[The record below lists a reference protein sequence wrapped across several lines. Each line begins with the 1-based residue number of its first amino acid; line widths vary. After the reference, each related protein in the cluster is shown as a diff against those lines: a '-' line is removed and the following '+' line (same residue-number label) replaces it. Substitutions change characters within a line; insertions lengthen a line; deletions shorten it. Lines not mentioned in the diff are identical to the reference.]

1 MFANTNLCVTNF
13 AFPDVCNVP
22 TPVGP
27 IPTPFPNFAISISHV
42 PSQFSLF
49 IQCGLAENLVTQG
62 TISNGDEPGIGL
74 GVVSGLEIG
83 PDRYMMGSVKV
94 CFGGVFATRL
104 TSVVGQNGML
114 PNAVGMSI
122 TPSQVCV
129 LVLS

>member
-27 IPTPFPNFAISISHV
+27 IPTPFPNIAISVTHV
-42 PSQFSLF
+42 PSQFSVI

-74 GVVSGLEIG
+74 GLISHLEIG
-83 PDRYMMGSVKV
+83 PDRYMMGSFKV
-94 CFGGVFATRL
+94 CFGGVFASRL
-104 TSVVGQNGML
+104 TSLVGQNGML